1 MKWFYIILY
10 CTAYVLPMHGE
21 RSAGVDFAHQQVGTI
36 RIICIRPCC
45 RRSLRN
51 AITRRPLS
59 YVCIGSTKPFYNP
72 GRSLPGY
79 VCGWFE
85 LRTRSANTIIM
96 RDPVPEG
103 LFFFFNLQLCTYD
116 CNAAYLYAFC
126 RRETAAAAQVI
137 CP

>member
-21 RSAGVDFAHQQVGTI
+21 PSAGVDFAHQQVGTI

-51 AITRRPLS
+51 AITQRPLS

-103 LFFFFNLQLCTYD
+103 LFFFLIFSSAHTTVMRRTYMRFVVVRRQL
-116 CNAAYLYAFC
+116 LHK
-126 RRETAAAAQVI
+126 
-137 CP
+137 